1 MLKAAGETEKVV
13 NDELLT
19 SEVRAWLSSRGW
31 FPGRDIGTHADEF
44 IKIRLEDAE
53 RHSVTL
59 IPTANAVRFIRSY
72 GELRLIHP
80 VDPESGW
87 IMDPTFGYDGDA
99 ANIKELSFELDT
111 ELFPVGYDALE
122 YGIILVD
129 ETGRFF
135 QLHHTGGYYMGANEA
150 DAFSRLLAGV
160 SPADAEDYFV

>member
-1 MLKAAGETEKVV
+1 M
-13 NDELLT
+13 NSDLLT
-19 SEVRAWLSSRGW
+19 PEVHAWLSSCGW
-31 FPGRDIGTHADEF
+31 FPGRDIGAHANEF

-59 IPTANAVRFIRSY
+59 IPTADAVRVIRSY
-72 GELRLIHP
+72 GKLRLVHP

-99 ANIKELSFELDT
+99 TNIKELSFELGT

-122 YGIILVD
+122 YGIIMVD
-129 ETGRFF
+129 ESGRFF

-150 DAFSRLLAGV
+150 DAFSRLLAGEPPV
-160 SPADAEDYFV
+160 DAEDYFV